1 MKFVFNSK
9 EVLVVIFVEERIVK
23 NFDFDKFFIERVFG
37 LQWNIE
43 IDLFGVKVLLL
54 QKQLNEDMR

>member
-37 LQWNIE
+37 L
-43 IDLFGVKVLLL
+43 
-54 QKQLNEDMR
+54 